1 MVVGAAPALQRED
14 GGHVVALPVDYL
26 TWTEDTAG
34 FAWREDLIGQHNLL
48 LVTGTLSPRA
58 RDAFSQAGWAVR
70 EGVLADAMQ
79 IQDPG

>member
-34 FAWREDLIGQHNLL
+34 FAWREDLIGQHNQL